1 MRDAKSDGS
10 LLGANSLCIKIRGK
24 VGTEIPAAGLRPQ
37 ESRFGVAEW
46 KSEKH
51 LCALRP
57 LRPVELAASAAASD
71 GCLAMGGSTP
81 PDDFN

>member
-51 LCALRP
+51 LCAL
-57 LRPVELAASAAASD
+57 
-71 GCLAMGGSTP
+71 
-81 PDDFN
+81 